1 MSLSFSHS
9 NRLSSGLLLA
19 AILIA
24 VGVLAVFPK
33 WTVDDAYISFRYAAN
48 LAEHGALT
56 WNVGEDPVEGYT
68 GVALPVAMAAF
79 IALGMQPVVASQ
91 LLGIV
96 SFFAAAVMLFLVLGR
111 LRVAP
116 FVRACCVLLFV
127 TAPCVFTHALSGL
140 ETMLFTAL
148 VITVVFLLLSVADSA
163 ENTVRRECGLLLAV
177 LAACFVR
184 PEGMVL
190 AGISICA
197 LWLLGLRDPRRRLL
211 PMAARILALFAL
223 PFAIYFVWRWNY
235 YGQILPNTFYAKTY
249 DGWFNFQTT
258 RQLVKF
264 SLFYLAAPV
273 MAVAV
278 LHLAWPRPAFDRV
291 RAVLWRQQ
299 LSDRA
304 VALCAVGLFVAVVLA
319 QYHRSLLVMNYA
331 HRFFL
336 PMLPLALVAI
346 GLAAGAGVQSLV
358 AARGRALR
366 RFRFAVASIVILA
379 AGQAG
384 IYGWQ
389 LRDQVRYTSDYKQSL
404 EDQHLQAGR
413 FLKETIPSY
422 EWLIVHMDAG
432 AIPYTSRLKT
442 ADFGVL
448 NDEVLSRGSLT
459 QRQITDY
466 FYSFDAAAVVMTSF
480 AWDRLHDPRAAAL
493 YQDPRFRQY
502 VLVKKYRTTSES
514 RFRDYHEFV
523 YVRKD
528 LASATLAAS
537 VR

>member
-1 MSLSFSHS
+1 MSLNFIHS
-9 NRLSSGLLLA
+9 NRLSSGLLLV
-19 AILIA
+19 AILVA

-68 GVALPVAMAAF
+68 GVALPVVMAAF
-79 IALGMQPVVASQ
+79 IAVGLPPIVASQ
-91 LLGIV
+91 LLGVV
-96 SFFAAAVMLFLVLGR
+96 SFAATAVMLFLILGR

-116 FVRACCVLLFV
+116 FVRSCCVILFV

-148 VITVVFLLLSVADSA
+148 VTTSVFLLFSVADANGNPVS
-163 ENTVRRECGLLLAV
+163 RECALLLTV
-177 LAACFVR
+177 LAACLVR

-190 AGISICA
+190 AGISIGS
-197 LWLLGLRDPRRRLL
+197 LWFLGLRDPRRRFL
-211 PMAARILALFAL
+211 PTAARILALFVL
-223 PFAIYFVWRWNY
+223 PFVIYFVWRWNY
-235 YGQILPNTFYAKTY
+235 YGQMLPNTFYAKTY
-249 DGWFNFQTT
+249 DGWLNFGTT
-258 RQLVKF
+258 RQLAKF
-264 SLFYLAAPV
+264 ALFYLTAPALGVAA
-273 MAVAV
+273 
-278 LHLAWPRPAFDRV
+278 LHLAWPRPALDRV
-291 RAVLWRQQ
+291 RAVMWRQQ

-331 HRFFL
+331 HRFFV
-336 PMLPLALVAI
+336 PMLPVALIAI
-346 GLAAGAGVQSLV
+346 GLAASAGIQSLA
-358 AARGRALR
+358 AARKGARR
-366 RFRFAVASIVILA
+366 RFRLAVASVAILA
-379 AGQAG
+379 AAQATV
-384 IYGWQ
+384 YGWQ
-389 LRDQVRYTSDYKQSL
+389 LRDQVHYTSDYKRSL
-404 EDQHLQAGR
+404 EDQHLQAGH

-442 ADFGVL
+442 ADFGAL
-448 NDEVLSRGSLT
+448 NDEVLSRGLLT

-502 VLVKKYRTTSES
+502 VLVKKYRTAADS

-523 YVRKD
+523 YVRRD

>member
-1 MSLSFSHS
+1 MSLSFIHS
-9 NRLSSGLLLA
+9 SRLSSGLLLA
-19 AILIA
+19 AIVVA

-68 GVALPVAMAAF
+68 GVALPVMMAAF
-79 IALGMQPVVASQ
+79 IALGLPPIVGSQ
-91 LLGIV
+91 LLGVV
-96 SFFAAAVMLFLVLGR
+96 SFVAAAVMLFLILRR
-111 LRVAP
+111 LKVAP
-116 FVRACCVLLFV
+116 LVRSCSVLLFA
-127 TAPCVFTHALSGL
+127 TAPCIFTHTLSGL

-148 VITVVFLLLSVADSA
+148 VTTAVFLLFSVADSA
-163 ENTVRRECGLLLAV
+163 GEAVPRECALLLTV
-177 LAACFVR
+177 LAASLVR

-190 AGISICA
+190 AGISIGA

-211 PMAARILALFAL
+211 PTAARILALFVL

-235 YGQILPNTFYAKTY
+235 YGQVLPNTFYAKTY

-258 RQLVKF
+258 RHLAKF
-264 SLFYLAAPV
+264 SLFYLTVPLMIVAA
-273 MAVAV
+273 M
-278 LHLAWPRPAFDRV
+278 HLAWPRPALDRV
-291 RAVLWRQQ
+291 RAVFWRQQ
-299 LSDRA
+299 LSDRT

-331 HRFFL
+331 HRFFV
-336 PMLPLALVAI
+336 PMLPVALIAI
-346 GLAAGAGVQSLV
+346 GLAASAGVQSLA
-358 AARGRALR
+358 AARDGAPR
-366 RFRFAVASIVILA
+366 RFRFVAVSIVALA
-379 AGQAG
+379 AAQVG

-389 LRDQVRYTSDYKQSL
+389 LREQVQYTSDYKRSL

-442 ADFGVL
+442 ADFGTL
-448 NDEVLSRGSLT
+448 NDEILSRGLLT

-502 VLVKKYRTTSES
+502 VLVKKYRTASES

-523 YVRKD
+523 YVRRD